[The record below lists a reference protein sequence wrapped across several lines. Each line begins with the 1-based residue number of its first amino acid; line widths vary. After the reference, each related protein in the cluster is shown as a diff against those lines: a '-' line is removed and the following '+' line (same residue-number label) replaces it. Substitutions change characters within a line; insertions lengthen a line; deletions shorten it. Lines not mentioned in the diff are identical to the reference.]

1 MTICLV
7 GASFLILKF
16 GLDTDQFSSDRTIAG
31 YFVVAFLAV
40 FVSVGM
46 MSSKFFLLH
55 SYKFVINLAWYVVSS
70 WLH

>member
-1 MTICLV
+1 MLSYYSSQFGRKVILLCGYMIMTICLV

-46 MSSKFFLLH
+46 MSS
-55 SYKFVINLAWYVVSS
+55 V
-70 WLH
+70 